1 MINNAAIL
9 FSVVMVF
16 LVAIRAG
23 MMDRK
28 AALQERR

>member
-1 MINNAAIL
+1 MINNAALL

-16 LVAIRAG
+16 LVAIRAS